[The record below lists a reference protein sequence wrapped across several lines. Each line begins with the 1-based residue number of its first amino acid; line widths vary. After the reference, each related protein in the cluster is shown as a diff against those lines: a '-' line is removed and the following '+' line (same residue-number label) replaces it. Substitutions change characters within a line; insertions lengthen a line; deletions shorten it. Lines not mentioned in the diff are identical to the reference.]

1 MNPYSIQNLRSS
13 ITACQKK
20 YGPVQ
25 NELQQPQDS
34 DRFLLFPMVIAASK
48 AMHSKL
54 KTYKEDHLPGER
66 YYDPEPHVRSVLST
80 LQPNNNRTEGV
91 FGANNRILPNMSL
104 STRSSLTLQERTRII
119 EKGQEREKRQL
130 DEIKL
135 EPLVTS
141 LDELNQRV
149 TSIISLSISKTI
161 QDAELKKLVQR
172 QVQLRS
178 IVFHQSG
185 IKLYTIHYL

>member
-1 MNPYSIQNLRSS
+1 M
-13 ITACQKK
+13 
-20 YGPVQ
+20 Q